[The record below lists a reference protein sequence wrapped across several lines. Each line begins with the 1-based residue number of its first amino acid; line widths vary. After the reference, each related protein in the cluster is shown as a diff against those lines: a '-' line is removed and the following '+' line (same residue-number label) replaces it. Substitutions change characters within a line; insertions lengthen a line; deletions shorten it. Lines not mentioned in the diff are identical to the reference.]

1 MLHVQK
7 KVMIAVVPVNLIVL
21 LVMVSLTFMRNTKKI
36 RRISNEIVLYIEIEF
51 HDSIMYSSLL

>member
-36 RRISNEIVLYIEIEF
+36 RRISNEIVLYDRNRI
-51 HDSIMYSSLL
+51 S